1 MLPNFVKTQKQPYKT
16 RKWKNLNLKKF
27 KMKGTVRVK
36 KVRFFCFFDV
46 YLIYLKDLPTESTN
60 NFRNM
65 FSCYSQLLV
74 SADKLTG
81 LIPQA
86 ENLFRVY

>member
-1 MLPNFVKTQKQPYKT
+1 
-16 RKWKNLNLKKF
+16 
-27 KMKGTVRVK
+27 MKCTIRVK

-65 FSCYSQLLV
+65 FGCYSQLLV

-86 ENLFRVY
+86 ENFFRVY

>member
-1 MLPNFVKTQKQPYKT
+1 MECTI
-16 RKWKNLNLKKF
+16 
-27 KMKGTVRVK
+27 RVK

-60 NFRNM
+60 NFRKM

-86 ENLFRVY
+86 ENFFRVY

>member
-1 MLPNFVKTQKQPYKT
+1 MECTI
-16 RKWKNLNLKKF
+16 
-27 KMKGTVRVK
+27 RVK